1 MLKLY
6 YKLLCILRNLKTQIR
21 LKRRGIEVDYVG
33 SHSEIVNLHDGLFL
47 MQNGFVPARVI
58 HVGRRGNDDLFCFIR
73 TPLLLM
79 LMQQYQARIRKST
92 EIINANYDY
101 LLDELAEGAMPES
114 RISPI
119 DSEALSEIFAP
130 HKCLKEACVYV
141 EWPVDMRQKYIAAT
155 PQIRS
160 KMIDAA
166 LNGEIAYGA
175 AE

>member
-1 MLKLY
+1 MLL
-6 YKLLCILRNLKTQIR
+6 
-21 LKRRGIEVDYVG
+21 
-33 SHSEIVNLHDGLFL
+33 
-47 MQNGFVPARVI
+47 
-58 HVGRRGNDDLFCFIR
+58 
-73 TPLLLM
+73 
-79 LMQQYQARIRKST
+79 QQYQARIRKST
-92 EIINANYDY
+92 KIINANYDY
-101 LLDELAEGAMPES
+101 LLEELAEGAMPES

-119 DSEALSEIFAP
+119 DSKALSEIFAP
-130 HKCLKEACVYV
+130 HKCLKEAFVYV